1 MRFRALLAA
10 LLGLAPLGIEAHAA
24 HSDPA
29 MWVVRDADSTVY
41 LLGTIHV
48 MKPETDWRSA
58 KIEAALKSSGEYW
71 MEANVDDP
79 AVIQT
84 YVLNFGYDRQHPLAE
99 KLKPADYKQ
108 LVAVAQRYR
117 LSADR
122 LANMRPWLA
131 TMALSQAQ
139 IMNLGYDPGQGADVT
154 LQHEAEAD
162 GKPIKTFETASE
174 QLGFISG
181 LPEDFAAEMLV
192 STVKELDRGSQQIDA
207 LETAW
212 RKGDA
217 KAIEKIGFADMR
229 KEAPGFYEGFI
240 VKRNTAWV
248 KTIETMMQG
257 SGTAF
262 VAVGAGHLVGPD
274 SVPAKLQADGF
285 KVERY

>member
-1 MRFRALLAA
+1 MRLRILFLT
-10 LLGLAPLGIEAHAA
+10 LLGLAPLGAA
-24 HSDPA
+24 ADPAQSDPA
-29 MWVVRDADSTVY
+29 MWVVKDADSTIY

-48 MKPETDWRSA
+48 MKPGTDWRSA
-58 KIEAALKSSGEYW
+58 KIETALKSSGEYW

-79 AVIQT
+79 AVIET

-108 LVAVAQRYR
+108 LLAVAERYH
-117 LSADR
+117 LPADR
-122 LANMRPWLA
+122 LAGMRPWLA

-139 IMNLGYDPGQGADVT
+139 IARLGYDPAQGVDVT
-154 LQHEAEAD
+154 LQ
-162 GKPIKTFETASE
+162 

-181 LPEDFAAEMLV
+181 LPEDFAADMLV
-192 STVKELDRGSQQIDA
+192 STVKELDRGNEQIDA
-207 LETAW
+207 LENAW
-212 RKGDA
+212 RQGDA
-217 KAIEKIGFADMR
+217 RAIEKIGFADMR

-248 KTIETMMQG
+248 KTIEAMMQG